1 MRVLAKLLSWV
12 ALLLLRRR
20 SRALLESLSKA
31 YASYSR
37 DSCTLATSNLTSALL
52 IAEDRRFYRHGGVD
66 VTASLRAVW
75 YLVFKGKLVGGSTLE
90 QQLVRTLSGEK
101 ARSIRRKFREIL
113 LCTLVSR
120 VVPKSD
126 VPRLYLSV
134 AYFGWRMNGLRD
146 ACRRLG
152 LAPDNLSIRQAAGVV
167 ARLKY
172 PEPEH
177 RSEVRQRQIKSRTE
191 YILRSFGQT
200 GIGRR
205 QLQIEALESETL
217 SDF

>member
-1 MRVLAKLLSWV
+1 MRVLARLLSWA

-20 SRALLESLSKA
+20 SSALLEILSKT
-31 YASYSR
+31 YIHYSR
-37 DSCTLATSNLTSALL
+37 DSGTLATLNLTSALL

-66 VTASLRAVW
+66 VAASLRAVW

-90 QQLVRTLSGEK
+90 QQLVRTLTGEK
-101 ARSIRRKFREIL
+101 ARSINRKFREIL

-120 VVPKSD
+120 VVPKSE
-126 VPRLYLSV
+126 VPGLYLSV
-134 AYFGWRMNGLRD
+134 AYFGWGMNGLQN

-152 LAPDNLSIRQAAGVV
+152 LAPDHLSIRQAAGIV

-172 PEPEH
+172 PEPNLI
-177 RSEVRQRQIKSRTE
+177 SEVRLRQIRCRTE
-191 YILRSFGQT
+191 YILRSFAQT

-205 QLQIEALESETL
+205 QLQIEAPESETL
-217 SDF
+217 FDF